1 MSYFRDNIERM
12 VGYVPGEQP
21 SDPTVVKLNTNENP
35 YLPSPA
41 VLAAL
46 RNFDPERLRR
56 YPDPAAVMFRQ
67 AAADV
72 FDVSPDEIICGN
84 GSDDLLTMATRAFV
98 GPQGVMAYPVPTYSL
113 YRTLAH
119 IEDAA
124 FIEIPFESDWSLP
137 DKLFETEASLVLL
150 CNPNAPSGTLVP
162 MAEVSRL
169 AGKVPGILIVD
180 EAYVDFADCNCLEL
194 IHKHKNVL
202 VLRTLSKGYSLAGL
216 RFGFALGNR
225 KLIAGLNKVK
235 DSYNCDALS
244 ILLATEAVMDQQTM
258 LQNNR
263 KVCDERDRLTQRLRS
278 GGFTVPDSQANFILA
293 RMPSASDLTAGQL
306 YEQLKQRNVYVRYFD
321 QTPISDCVRITVG
334 SPQQNDS
341 LLTAMQAIG
350 IGI

>member
-1 MSYFRDNIERM
+1 MTYFRDNIERM

-21 SDPTVVKLNTNENP
+21 ADPSVVKLNTNENP

-46 RNFDPERLRR
+46 RNFDADRLRR
-56 YPDPAAVMFRQ
+56 YPDPDAGLFRE

-72 FDVSPDEIICGN
+72 FDVSADEIICGN
-84 GSDDLLTMATRAFV
+84 GSDELLTMATRAFV
-98 GPQGVMAYPVPTYSL
+98 GPQGIMAYPVPTYSL

-124 FIEIPFESDWSLP
+124 FVEIPFEPDWSLP
-137 DKLFETEASLVLL
+137 TKLFQTQASLILL
-150 CNPNAPSGTLVP
+150 CNPNAPSGT
-162 MAEVSRL
+162 MAPPDEVSRL
-169 AGKVPGILIVD
+169 AGKIEGILIID
-180 EAYVDFADCNCLEL
+180 EAYVDFADSNCLSL

-244 ILLATEAVMDQQTM
+244 ILLATEAIMDQQTM
-258 LQNNR
+258 LENNR
-263 KVCDERDRLTQRLRS
+263 KVCAERDRLSRRLQA
-278 GGFTVPDSQANFILA
+278 GGFAIPDSQSNFILA
-293 RMPSASDLTAGQL
+293 RIPADGKLTARQL
-306 YEQLKQRNVYVRYFD
+306 YEQLKERSVYVRYFD
-321 QTPISDCVRITVG
+321 QAPIADCVRITVG
-334 SPQQNDS
+334 TPRQNDT
-341 LLTAMQAIG
+341 LLNTIRQIG
-350 IGI
+350 IEI